1 MAEKYGKCTNFGL
14 CTKADSR
21 EPVAVSEAA
30 GLECPECGKPLQ
42 PASGKSGGGG
52 ASAGFPVKKAGIPAV
67 ILVALLGALYA
78 FLPKDEGEP
87 APDPIPAPEPIP
99 SPGPE
104 PAPAPAPDPQPAPNP
119 DPAPIPGPDPAPAP
133 EPVPSPVPPPPR
145 PRPVPAPEPNPV
157 VTYNGPSSGRIVWE
171 GEIEDK
177 EGLVTIEGNT
187 ADKGRIVSGGV
198 PGGTPLVLAL
208 QDVKNVGI
216 AMTPQQT
223 SGYRR
228 MVLRVKKGKRKAVID
243 WSVAQ

>member
-1 MAEKYGKCTNFGL
+1 MADKFGKCTNFGL

-21 EPVAVSEAA
+21 EPVAVSDAT

-42 PASGKSGGGG
+42 PATGKSGGGS
-52 ASAGFPVKKAGIPAV
+52 ASTGVPAKKAGIAAV
-67 ILVALLGALYA
+67 VLVALVGALSA

-87 APDPIPAPEPIP
+87 PPEPIP
-99 SPGPE
+99 
-104 PAPAPAPDPQPAPNP
+104 AV
-119 DPAPIPGPDPAPAP
+119 
-133 EPVPSPVPPPPR
+133 EPVPSPAPDPEPQPVPNPDPGPA
-145 PRPVPAPEPNPV
+145 PVPAPEPNPQPAPEPAPV
-157 VTYNGPSSGRIVWE
+157 PVPVPPRPKPQPEPAPNPLVTYSGPSSGRIVWE

-228 MVLRVKKGKRKAVID
+228 LVLRVKKGKRKAVID
-243 WSVAQ
+243 WSVAR